1 MYWLIKG
8 VRYPLI
14 RTPMKTWNLI
24 LRMPGIL
31 SYVIEVILN
40 FESII
45 DLFNNFDLMI
55 FELIIKFDRME
66 SD

>member
-1 MYWLIKG
+1 
-8 VRYPLI
+8 
-14 RTPMKTWNLI
+14 
-24 LRMPGIL
+24 MPGIL

-45 DLFNNFDLMI
+45 DLSNNFDLMI

-66 SD
+66 SDWKLKGYIMLIKDIYERI

>member
-1 MYWLIKG
+1 
-8 VRYPLI
+8 
-14 RTPMKTWNLI
+14 
-24 LRMPGIL
+24 MPGIL

-66 SD
+66 SDWKLKGCIMLIKDIYERI

>member
-1 MYWLIKG
+1 
-8 VRYPLI
+8 
-14 RTPMKTWNLI
+14 
-24 LRMPGIL
+24 MPGIL

-66 SD
+66 SDWKLKECIMLIKDIYERI

>member
-1 MYWLIKG
+1 
-8 VRYPLI
+8 
-14 RTPMKTWNLI
+14 MKTWNLI
-24 LRMPGIL
+24 LRIPGIL

-45 DLFNNFDLMI
+45 DLSNNFDLMI

>member
-1 MYWLIKG
+1 
-8 VRYPLI
+8 
-14 RTPMKTWNLI
+14 
-24 LRMPGIL
+24 MPGIL

-45 DLFNNFDLMI
+45 DLSNNFDLMI

-66 SD
+66 SDWKLKACIMLIKDIYERI